1 MVSAIKRAQRCVLR
15 EMGRGEKE
23 QKGRNP
29 EGRPGRQALK
39 QAFKAD
45 EGCNWGC

>member
-1 MVSAIKRAQRCVLR
+1 MSAIKRAQRCVLR

-23 QKGRNP
+23 QKGRNL

-45 EGCNWGC
+45 EGCNRGC